1 MKKILFVSLI
11 LIVLIGCSKNQLT
24 REMPVED
31 KMNIAEELFDRGKY
45 HKAIPYYTNIVLDR
59 NSIYTAEAQ
68 MKLGDCYFY
77 QDNFLEAR
85 FEYEEL
91 IRLFKNYEDIS
102 KAYFNIGVCYFE
114 ESLSPHYT
122 QEETEKALVSFE
134 TFIEKFPFDKRINEA
149 LDYIEK
155 CEYKL
160 LEKRY
165 YNGYAYFKMYDYS
178 SALLYFNEIT
188 ALNIIDNIDKM
199 SLFYTGRIYITRKDK
214 ANALL
219 IVDKMNTRYPDSRET
234 KKINKLFKKLK

>member
-31 KMNIAEELFDRGKY
+31 KMNIAEELFDQGKY

-59 NSIYTAEAQ
+59 NSIYTAKAQ

-122 QEETEKALVSFE
+122 QEETEKAIISFE
-134 TFIEKFPFDKRINEA
+134 TFIEKFPFDERIDEA
-149 LDYIEK
+149 LDYLEK

-160 LEKRY
+160 LEKKY
-165 YNGYAYFKMYDYS
+165 NNGYAYFKMYDYS
-178 SALLYFNEIT
+178 SALLYFDEIT
-188 ALNIIDNIDKM
+188 ALNIIDKIDKM
-199 SLFYTGRIYITRKDK
+199 SLFYSGRIYIARKDK

-219 IVDKMNTRYPDSRET
+219 IVDKMNTRYPDSKET
-234 KKINKLFKKLK
+234 KKINNLFKKLK

>member
-31 KMNIAEELFDRGKY
+31 KMNIAEELFDQGKY

-59 NSIYTAEAQ
+59 NSIYTAKAQ

-122 QEETEKALVSFE
+122 QEETEKAIISFE
-134 TFIEKFPFDKRINEA
+134 TFIEKFPFDERIDEA
-149 LDYIEK
+149 LDYLEK

-160 LEKRY
+160 LEKKY
-165 YNGYAYFKMYDYS
+165 NNGYAYFKMYDYS
-178 SALLYFNEIT
+178 SALLYFDEIT
-188 ALNIIDNIDKM
+188 ALNIIDKIDKM
-199 SLFYTGRIYITRKDK
+199 SLFYSGRIYIARKDK

-219 IVDKMNTRYPDSRET
+219 IVDKMNTRYPDYKET
-234 KKINKLFKKLK
+234 KKINNLFKKLK

>member
-31 KMNIAEELFDRGKY
+31 KMNIAEELFDQGKY

-59 NSIYTAEAQ
+59 NSIYTAKAQ

-122 QEETEKALVSFE
+122 QEETEKAIVSFE
-134 TFIEKFPFDKRINEA
+134 TFIEKFPFDERIDEA
-149 LDYIEK
+149 LDYLEK

-160 LEKRY
+160 LEKKY
-165 YNGYAYFKMYDYS
+165 NNGYAYFKMYDYS
-178 SALLYFNEIT
+178 SALLYFDEIT
-188 ALNIIDNIDKM
+188 ALNIIDKIDKM
-199 SLFYTGRIYITRKDK
+199 SLFYSGRIYIARKDK

-219 IVDKMNTRYPDSRET
+219 IVDKMNTRYPDSKET
-234 KKINKLFKKLK
+234 KKINNLFKKLK